1 MIWWKK
7 ISNILHLKLK
17 SLLNSGCYTF
27 YIVLRTS
34 NHYTFVEGGG
44 GAEAAAGQ
52 HLLQL
57 PGGSHDRRLSRAQ
70 GPEEDCQEQKR
81 VPGQDSWLQRGTVSP
96 WHYCSWR
103 VFWVPVYFYISLNSF
118 IILRKLRMHWSLG
131 QNGTMCYQK
140 VSKQELLK
148 VR

>member
-1 MIWWKK
+1 M
-7 ISNILHLKLK
+7 
-17 SLLNSGCYTF
+17 
-27 YIVLRTS
+27 LRTS

-52 HLLQL
+52 HLLLL

-96 WHYCSWR
+96 
-103 VFWVPVYFYISLNSF
+103 
-118 IILRKLRMHWSLG
+118 
-131 QNGTMCYQK
+131 
-140 VSKQELLK
+140 
-148 VR
+148 